1 MNDKINIRHTLKE
14 LKLARN
20 ILVKQR
26 FELDSRII
34 EIDEKLDCLNK
45 NLCVILEAERNT
57 R

>member
-1 MNDKINIRHTLKE
+1 MNDKINIRHILKE
-14 LKLARN
+14 LKLARGVL
-20 ILVKQR
+20 IKQR